1 MAKIFFIPFFAAEG
15 NDEEQGEAQQWATVR
30 GGYRFCCYRG
40 GKIAG
45 IKNAGLF
52 DEIYVVGHRA
62 PGDPTIDS
70 NSGVSLRYDVVGN
83 RLIASGLRPAYS
95 GCIKT
100 YACHEGEATD
110 TNLSF
115 AKRFARYVS
124 IRRSSSAVAYGY
136 TGSLDAEYSTG
147 LRKRG

>member
-95 GCIKT
+95 G
-100 YACHEGEATD
+100 
-110 TNLSF
+110 
-115 AKRFARYVS
+115 
-124 IRRSSSAVAYGY
+124 
-136 TGSLDAEYSTG
+136 
-147 LRKRG
+147 